1 MSLSRHPDRQHDD
14 SDESEGSQRSKSDT
28 TSDDSRPTMKWDSEE
43 DWDAI
48 LEGSV
53 ESENNSDDESTI
65 ETGVE
70 AGTKTEAETEA
81 EFEFGQTQTEMGL
94 TESESAT
101 AVVNPTPHSSATQP
115 PGAVPEDLIQI
126 GPISE
131 ATLEVMAAVL
141 PPAWLETAD
150 DKQRMVQWVVYAY
163 LNETNTTFPTLTRM
177 KSGIDRAADE
187 LGENSPAVTVFC
199 AKTMYEGEDDS
210 SRDQFYRDL
219 EAIEAQVDV
228 DAT

>member
-14 SDESEGSQRSKSDT
+14 SDESEGSQTSKSDT

-53 ESENNSDDESTI
+53 ESENNSDDENTI
-65 ETGVE
+65 ETGAEV
-70 AGTKTEAETEA
+70 GTKTEA
-81 EFEFGQTQTEMGL
+81 EFEFGQTQTEMGQ

-101 AVVNPTPHSSATQP
+101 AVVNPTPHSSVTQP
-115 PGAVPEDLIQI
+115 PEAGPKDLVQI
-126 GPISE
+126 GPISK
-131 ATLEVMAAVL
+131 ATLEAMAAVL

-177 KSGIDRAADE
+177 KSSIDRAADE

-199 AKTMYEGEDDS
+199 AKTMYEGENNS

-228 DAT
+228 DAA